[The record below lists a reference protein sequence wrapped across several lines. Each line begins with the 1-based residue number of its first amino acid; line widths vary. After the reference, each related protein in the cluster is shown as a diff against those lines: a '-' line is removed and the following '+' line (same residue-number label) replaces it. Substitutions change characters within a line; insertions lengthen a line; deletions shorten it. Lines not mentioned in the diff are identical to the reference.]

1 MDQCHLL
8 TVGTIGILTA
18 FQHARVT
25 ALETERE
32 HIKRD
37 IRTCLVDH
45 ADDPK
50 GYTDTTETQ
59 TVG

>member
-8 TVGTIGILTA
+8 TVGAIGILA
-18 FQHARVT
+18 ALQDAGIT

-32 HIKRD
+32 HIERH